1 MDSPRQWA
9 PLDEHDDGQRSGTS
23 TPTHTHEFSRLLSP
37 ATSDNMLAH
46 RPTRSH
52 SAGSFVKSPLNP
64 AAPMSPS
71 QPRRLSSHGSMIL
84 YRLAD
89 DKTALLPPRFTS
101 ARNSLISNSGDSFL
115 SFKSESKYP
124 SALLH
129 RTSHGI
135 VPYEYDPTFDQLEPP
150 DDEDQLHDP
159 RSDIYLKADSATLP
173 WRGILNVGLLILII
187 LGLLTL
193 FIFYPVYTWY
203 TQLSKFAAEAN
214 NLHINATG
222 QSSPLSHFSFLTFG
236 CHVTQANLQYCE
248 NIFLI
253 LSMPSLVSESNCQT

>member
-1 MDSPRQWA
+1 
-9 PLDEHDDGQRSGTS
+9 
-23 TPTHTHEFSRLLSP
+23 
-37 ATSDNMLAH
+37 
-46 RPTRSH
+46 
-52 SAGSFVKSPLNP
+52 
-64 AAPMSPS
+64 
-71 QPRRLSSHGSMIL
+71 MIL

-115 SFKSESKYP
+115 SFKSDSKYP

-159 RSDIYLKADSATLP
+159 RSDTYLKADSATMP

-203 TQLSKFAAEAN
+203 TQLSKFAAEAG
-214 NLHINATG
+214 NLRVNATG
-222 QSSPLSHFSFLTFG
+222 QSSLSLSRLSLLLFSHRPLP
-236 CHVTQANLQYCE
+236 CHHRPISAVVR
-248 NIFLI
+248 IFF
-253 LSMPSLVSESNCQT
+253 

>member
-1 MDSPRQWA
+1 
-9 PLDEHDDGQRSGTS
+9 
-23 TPTHTHEFSRLLSP
+23 
-37 ATSDNMLAH
+37 
-46 RPTRSH
+46 
-52 SAGSFVKSPLNP
+52 
-64 AAPMSPS
+64 
-71 QPRRLSSHGSMIL
+71 MIL

-115 SFKSESKYP
+115 SFKSDSKYP

-159 RSDIYLKADSATLP
+159 RSDTYLKADSATLP

-203 TQLSKFAAEAN
+203 TTLSKFAAEAN
-214 NLHINATG
+214 NLHVNATG
-222 QSSPLSHFSFLTFG
+222 QFSPLTLSHFPFLTFG
-236 CHVTQANLQYCE
+236 CHVTQANLRYCE
-248 NIFLI
+248 NIVLI
-253 LSMPSLVSESNCQT
+253 LSMPSLVSESNYQT